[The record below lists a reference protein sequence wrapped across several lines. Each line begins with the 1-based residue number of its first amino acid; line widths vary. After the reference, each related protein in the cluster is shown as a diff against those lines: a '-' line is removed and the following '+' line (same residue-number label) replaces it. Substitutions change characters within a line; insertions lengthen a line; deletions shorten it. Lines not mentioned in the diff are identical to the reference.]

1 MKELILS
8 NGEFT
13 MTSLEVVELINRLRA
28 EEGNETKKEHKEFMK
43 SIRKEIDAL
52 QSLGIFNEGNFSLVE
67 YTDKKGEKRPCYI
80 LSKQAIMQMLNKES
94 VYVRYKT
101 QQYIEALEEKLTLS
115 DRDKARLKILN
126 AKSDVERIDGIKELE
141 EVTYNEGYEI
151 GYDDGMNKAFE
162 GIKNNRITPLASI
175 SDIAKAINVSSLN
188 GGALNWF
195 LVSRGLGSLELITKN
210 YKFRPND
217 NFEKAIIENGW
228 AKYTNLEKTSFKF
241 YMAFADFINENMDY
255 YLDSLTK
262 AKEGYNSKV
271 MKNKENNLP
280 F

>member
-13 MTSLEVVELINRLRA
+13 MTSLEVVGLINRLRA
-28 EEGNETKKEHKEFMK
+28 EEGNEKVKRHDVFLRDIKNEIEALSKLNINAHNFVEV
-43 SIRKEIDAL
+43 EYIDA
-52 QSLGIFNEGNFSLVE
+52 
-67 YTDKKGEKRPCYI
+67 KGEKRPCYQ
-80 LSKQAIMQMLNKES
+80 LNKQGIMQMLNKES

-175 SDIAKAINVSSLN
+175 SDIAKAINVNSLN

-241 YMAFADFINENMDY
+241 YMAFADFINENIDY

-262 AKEGYNSKV
+262 AKEGYYSKV